1 MKGLMFALLC
11 VLLLALA
18 TIGAACG
25 DDNGEGAPAISDE
38 TSTPEDPGA
47 AETDAAAD
55 PSAGDTVE
63 PGELPDEF
71 GRGPEAAFDLARE
84 ACGMWEEWNTDDG
97 ESALAPIA
105 TKADEAREA
114 SDVRDSVLERLAGDL
129 GDLLDALKSREGSG
143 VINLTN
149 RLVGEVCKQVG

>member
-11 VLLLALA
+11 ALLLALG
-18 TIGAACG
+18 TIAAACG
-25 DDNGEGAPAISDE
+25 DDNGEGASAITEE
-38 TSTPEDPGA
+38 TSTPEDAGA

-71 GRGPEAAFDLARE
+71 GTGPGAAFDLARE
-84 ACGMWEEWNTDDG
+84 ACGMWEEWDTDDG
-97 ESALAPIA
+97 ENALAPIV

-129 GDLLDALKSREGSG
+129 GDLLDALKSGEGSG

-149 RLVGEVCKQVG
+149 RLVDAVCEQVG